1 MRKSFL
7 LFILFSSQLIFVK
20 TVYSDS
26 REIYDSKC
34 AGCHG
39 IEGDGQGPGISS
51 AYPPPR
57 DFRTWIFK
65 YKSTP
70 EDYPPTD
77 EDLLRIVRKGIPGTA
92 MPGFE
97 GVLKDEEVKSV
108 IQYIKKF
115 SLFETEEE
123 EIPVVKVDGIPKLE
137 PSAIEKGKKL
147 FKGFG
152 CSKCH
157 GEEGRGDGTRSQEL
171 EDDWGNKIVPRNL
184 TKGWTYRRGS
194 SVEDIYTTMKIGI
207 PGTPMP
213 SFLEVLEEMR
223 EDKGIEVGSNES
235 EKDPWSLAYYVHSL
249 QEEPNFGTTSRVK
262 YVDKLPNDLE
272 DQIWSFVKPVRFH
285 LIGQLISPPRNFTPS
300 VEDILVKAAHNGKE
314 IAILVEWDDP
324 TRTNLGS
331 EDKIAIE
338 FPITFE
344 GREKPF
350 FLLGDIDNPVNLWV
364 FENGEFY
371 EGYAEGVGTLRKQTN
386 NNLLGS
392 WIYENGRYRVLFKR
406 LMNTDDEEDATIKPM
421 KFLPIAIFVW
431 DGYNGE
437 TDLKSAISTW
447 YYFVPEVKPSNKIFV
462 IPILVV
468 LLTFTSE
475 VILMK
480 RTKTNKK

>member
-1 MRKSFL
+1 M
-7 LFILFSSQLIFVK
+7 
-20 TVYSDS
+20 
-26 REIYDSKC
+26 
-34 AGCHG
+34 
-39 IEGDGQGPGISS
+39 
-51 AYPPPR
+51 
-57 DFRTWIFK
+57 
-65 YKSTP
+65 
-70 EDYPPTD
+70 
-77 EDLLRIVRKGIPGTA
+77 
-92 MPGFE
+92 
-97 GVLKDEEVKSV
+97 
-108 IQYIKKF
+108 KKF
-115 SLFETEEE
+115 SMFEIEEE
-123 EIPVVKVDGIPKLE
+123 KIPVVKVDGIPKLE
-137 PSAIEKGKKL
+137 TSAVERGKKL
-147 FKGFG
+147 YKEFG
-152 CSKCH
+152 CPKCH
-157 GEEGRGDGTRSQEL
+157 GERGRGDSPRSQEL
-171 EDDWGNKIVPRNL
+171 EDDWGNRTVSRNL

-194 SVEDIYTTMKIGI
+194 SVEDIYITLKIGI

-213 SFLEVLEEMR
+213 SFLEVLEEIGK
-223 EDKGIEVGSNES
+223 DKGIEVGSNES

-285 LIGQLISPPRNFTPS
+285 LIGQVISPPRNFTPS
-300 VEDILVKAAHNGKE
+300 VEDILVKAVHNGKE

-344 GREKPF
+344 GREKPL

-406 LMNTDDEEDATIKPM
+406 LMNTDDEEDTTIKPM

-437 TDLKSAISTW
+437 AGLKCSISTW
-447 YYFVPEVKPSNKIFV
+447 YYFIPEGKTSSKIFA
-462 IPILVV
+462 IPILV
-468 LLTFTSE
+468 LLFTFTSE